1 MCTVTYLPKDH
12 HSFLLTHNR
21 DEHHSRGVA
30 HLPIKKALQ
39 SAICLAPIDSTAGGT
54 WIATSEQF
62 TLCLLNGGFVK
73 HTQNPPYR
81 HSRGHIIF
89 DFFSY
94 NNVEHFVKDYSL
106 ENIEPF
112 TLILIEHQDRRVNE
126 LVYDGQEIHHASIV
140 QDEPHIWS
148 STTLYTEAD
157 REKRKTYFQKFI
169 QSGVLTQEEIIKFHK
184 NTYDSYEGEGIQ
196 INRNEIL
203 KTVSLTSISKSETI
217 SMYYEDF
224 LHHQKLSFEL

>member
-1 MCTVTYLPKDH
+1 VCTVTYLPKNH
-12 HSFLLTHNR
+12 HSFIVTHNR

-30 HLPIKKALQ
+30 HLPIRKTFPN
-39 SAICLAPIDSTAGGT
+39 AICLAPIDSNAGGT

-73 HTQNPPYR
+73 HKQNPPYR

-94 NNVEHFVKDYSL
+94 KGVEHFVKDYSFDG
-106 ENIEPF
+106 IEPF
-112 TLILIEHQDRRVNE
+112 TLILIQHDGRVVNE
-126 LVYDGQEIHHASIV
+126 LVFDGQQIHHVLIP
-140 QDEPHIWS
+140 QDIPHIWS
-148 STTLYTEAD
+148 SSTLYTEAD
-157 REKRKTYFQKFI
+157 RLKRITYFEKFI
-169 QSGVLTQEEIIKFHK
+169 QKGILTQEEIISFHQNK
-184 NTYDSYEGEGIQ
+184 YDLYDGEGIQ

-203 KTVSLTSISKSETI
+203 KTVSLTSISKSEVI

-224 LHHQKLSFEL
+224 LHSQKMSIEL